1 MSGSDDNEPQIDWLR
16 VGHRCLSFL
25 RGLRGDGEAA
35 DDDTAIERM
44 RATKLTTSI
53 EAFAR
58 EQAGCKAPAACDCA
72 LCLRASMDDD

>member
-1 MSGSDDNEPQIDWLR
+1 MNEDDNGQPVDWLR
-16 VGHRCLSFL
+16 VMHRGLSFL

-35 DDDTAIERM
+35 DDDTATERM

-58 EQAGCKAPAACDCA
+58 EQAGCKAPAACNCA
-72 LCLRASMDDD
+72 LCMRTRAEDD